1 MLDVD
6 SDTFGR
12 AQVMQGAGEDGVGA
26 DELHVGGFVPFT
38 TTDYPGALAAVVFCQ
53 GCPWRCGYCHNPH
66 LLPARSRDEI
76 AWPIVLGRL
85 ALRRGLLDAVVFSGG
100 EPTAQAA
107 LSDAMR
113 AVRNLGFAVG
123 LHTGGA
129 YPRRLEQVLP
139 LVDWVGFDIKSAA
152 GTYAVV
158 TRVRGSG
165 HAARVSLDLLQGAG
179 VPFEI
184 RTTVHCALT
193 PRESLR
199 QVAHELGERGITRWL
214 LQPFRQT
221 GCTSAALSAVV
232 SPDAH
237 IDAAL
242 LAQLRCFV
250 PDAVVRN

>member
-1 MLDVD
+1 MPGAVAAVGSADV
-6 SDTFGR
+6 
-12 AQVMQGAGEDGVGA
+12 
-26 DELHVGGFVPFT
+26 LHVGGFVPFT

-66 LLPARSRDEI
+66 LLPPRSVDEL
-76 AWPIVLGRL
+76 AWPTVLERV
-85 ALRRGLLDAVVFSGG
+85 AQRHGLLDAVVFSGG

-107 LSDAMR
+107 LPDAMR
-113 AVRNLGFAVG
+113 AVRDLGFAVG

-139 LVDWVGFDIKSAA
+139 LVDWVGFDVKSAA

-165 HAARVSLDLLQGAG
+165 HAARVSLDLLQDAG
-179 VPFEI
+179 VAFEI

-193 PRESLR
+193 PRASLR
-199 QVAHELGERGITRWL
+199 QIAHELGERGIARWV

-221 GCTSAALSAVV
+221 GCTSAALAAVAP
-232 SPDAH
+232 PDAG
-237 IDAAL
+237 IDAAGR
-242 LAQLRCFV
+242 AHLRCFE
-250 PDAVVRN
+250 PDTNVRN